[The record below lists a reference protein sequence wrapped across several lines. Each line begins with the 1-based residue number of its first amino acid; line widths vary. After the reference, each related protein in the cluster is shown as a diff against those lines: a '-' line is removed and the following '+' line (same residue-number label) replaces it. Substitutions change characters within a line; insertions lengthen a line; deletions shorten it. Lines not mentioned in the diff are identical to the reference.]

1 MARLWEGVPAS
12 PCSAASDDLPMRS
25 SHSVMHSEGTSKL
38 GDADAVSPLSDGMVN
53 VQKRP
58 LSVDRPVDA
67 SPPAWKRSRSEAM
80 DVDST
85 SGSGSI
91 EFVDAQVADSQPASD
106 FVARLNFSAQDERR
120 KQLLL
125 RLRAI
130 DAKKAKLVQR
140 SPTSLDDDDDDV
152 IVVETKPSPTS
163 TKPARKSR
171 GRRNHPPSRKK
182 STRGKKAA
190 VPVNHVIDVD
200 AESSTPSFQ
209 KPRPSV
215 PARAKKS
222 PAGKTLPARP
232 TRTSNRV
239 RRPRTPNAEAR
250 GSSSDLRVPTPTCMS
265 KCKRFQFCKK
275 LISSLLRN
283 TRAGPFSA
291 PIIELWPEEA
301 IPRYFDV
308 IAKPMDLRT
317 VKKNVETSVYIS
329 PSKNGMLPYQFE
341 AEKFMDDVR
350 LVFRNAMVYNRAGDM
365 LFNCARDLL
374 EDFEKT
380 MDEQLPAIPSA
391 EEVAQTISRKR
402 STGGKGRKSRAPD
415 SAVKD
420 SVVCLSDTPSMNQLA
435 SATVKPSKRKDSWAS
450 TLARK
455 EESESSELI
464 PSTVD
469 EMRERLTYLRD
480 SRTAV
485 LARTPIPKG
494 SGYLTRAALLYDV
507 EVSHSQKQR
516 CVSAIESRV
525 PIGKMEA
532 LLDMVK
538 VAGGGYV
545 DNDEAFIFEFDKL
558 DNKAWRNVE
567 AFLEQFVPGFKTIR
581 HSTFGR
587 EFNSVDEVEE
597 EVATLQESLKAATAK
612 EPKRQPKP
620 TVEKPRSFFGNGGAE
635 DDSSSDESDDG
646 SDSSDDS
653 DSDSE
658 AD

>member
-12 PCSAASDDLPMRS
+12 PCSAASDDFTMRS
-25 SHSVMHSEGTSKL
+25 RHSVMHSEGMSKPD
-38 GDADAVSPLSDGMVN
+38 DADAVSPLSDGMVN

-58 LSVDRPVDA
+58 LSTDPPVDTA
-67 SPPAWKRSRSEAM
+67 PPAWKRSRSEVM
-80 DVDST
+80 DVDSASA

-91 EFVDAQVADSQPASD
+91 EFVEAQVADSQPTSD

-130 DAKKAKLVQR
+130 DAKKVQLAQR
-140 SPTSLDDDDDDV
+140 SPASLDDDV

-163 TKPARKSR
+163 TKPARNSK
-171 GRRNHPPSRKK
+171 GRKNRPPPRKK
-182 STRGKKAA
+182 STRGKRAT
-190 VPVNHVIDVD
+190 VPVNHVIDLD

-209 KPRPSV
+209 KPRPTA
-215 PARAKKS
+215 PLRAKKS
-222 PAGKTLPARP
+222 PAGKALPAAP

-239 RRPRTPNAEAR
+239 RRPRTPDAEAR
-250 GSSSDLRVPTPTCMS
+250 GSSDLRVATPTCMS

-275 LISSLLRN
+275 LISSLLRD
-283 TRAGPFSA
+283 TRTGPFSS
-291 PIIELWPEEA
+291 PVIELWPEEA

-308 IAKPMDLRT
+308 ITTPMDLRT
-317 VKKNVETSVYIS
+317 VKKNLESSVYIS
-329 PSKNGMLPYQFE
+329 PSKKGMLPYQFE
-341 AEKFMDDVR
+341 SEKFMDDVR

-365 LFNCARDLL
+365 LFNCAQDLL

-380 MDEQLPAIPSA
+380 MDEQLPAKPSA
-391 EEVAQTISRKR
+391 EEVAQRLSRKR
-402 STGGKGRKSRAPD
+402 STGVKGRKSRAAD
-415 SAVKD
+415 SAAKD
-420 SVVCLSDTPSMNQLA
+420 SVVCLSDTPSANHVA
-435 SATVKPSKRKDSWAS
+435 PATAKTPKRKDSS
-450 TLARK
+450 SLARK

-507 EVSHSQKQR
+507 EISHSQKQR
-516 CVSAIESRV
+516 CVGSIERRV

-538 VAGGGYV
+538 AAGGGYV
-545 DNDEAFIFEFDKL
+545 DNDEEFIFEFDKL

-597 EVATLQESLKAATAK
+597 EIATLQESLKAAIAD
-612 EPKRQPKP
+612 EPKRKAKP
-620 TVEKPRSFFGNGGAE
+620 SVEKPRSFFGDDGADE
-635 DDSSSDESDDG
+635 DSSSDESDDD

-653 DSDSE
+653 DSDSD